1 MKFLSAPWRWN
12 FISKIGA
19 HRGCI
24 FCQAVTKPEEDSLVC
39 FRGRQFFIILNKY
52 PYATG
57 HLMIVPFKHLATPD
71 LISSDAVAE
80 MWDLMNRSIHI
91 LENCFHPD
99 GFNIGINLGKSA
111 GAGVKGHFHL
121 HVVPRWQG
129 DANFMVTVGK
139 TKVMSYNI
147 KEIHKILTGEFNK

>member
-12 FISKIGA
+12 FISKIGGA
-19 HRGCI
+19 RSCI
-24 FCQAVTKPEEDSLVC
+24 FCQAAKQSAEETLIC
-39 FRGRQFFIILNKY
+39 FRGKQFFIILNKY
-52 PYATG
+52 PYATA

-71 LISSDAVAE
+71 LLSSAEVVE
-80 MWDLMNRSIHI
+80 MWDLMNRSIDI
-91 LENCFHPD
+91 IQKKFHPD

-111 GAGVKGHFHL
+111 GAGVTGHFHL

-129 DANFMVTVGK
+129 DANFMVTIGK

-147 KEIHKILTGEFNK
+147 KEIHKILQGEYNR